1 MGPMHVDVS
10 EEIYTHE
17 CLWRAAETLYKHAS
31 TDKRHFYY
39 RLSCLVMAYLAFE
52 AFINFIGEAMC
63 PEKWANE
70 KEAFRGKGDAIETKI
85 AAIVCQLPGY
95 DWRKGERPYQ
105 DIKRLKRFR
114 DLVAHGKVVRAE
126 YVTIRKDDG
135 IDFRWSH
142 EWDDFVEPSAVERSM
157 DSVKTFC
164 QSIVVEARKH
174 SDEPHLVFDAFEGAL
189 ASAEGTSRP
198 R

>member
-1 MGPMHVDVS
+1 MRPIKVS
-10 EEIYTHE
+10 EEVYTHE
-17 CLWRAAETLYKHAS
+17 YLWRAAETLHKTAPLDRRYFH
-31 TDKRHFYY
+31 Y
-39 RLSCLVMAYLAFE
+39 RLSALMMAYLAFE
-52 AFINFIGEAMC
+52 AFINFIGEIMC
-63 PEKWANE
+63 PSLWANE

-95 DWRKGERPYQ
+95 EWRKGERPYQ
-105 DIKRLKRFR
+105 DIKRLKGFR
-114 DLVAHGKVVRAE
+114 DLVAHGKVVRAK

-142 EWDDFVEPSAVERSM
+142 EWDEFVELSAVERSM
-157 DSVKTFC
+157 DSVKAFC
-164 QSIVVEARKH
+164 QSLVVEARKH